1 MTETVCIAAALTS
14 LILVTTSTTSLRWS
28 DVPFLAFLV
37 FPYLVLGL
45 MASWQRGRRHRS
57 DLVFVAVL
65 LLSLG
70 GIGLLGFDSIRFHT
84 VPEHRLTQR
93 LTVIIVPML
102 QSAAALALALVLLGY
117 RMLAGD
123 HSASAELSRR
133 R

>member
-1 MTETVCIAAALTS
+1 M
-14 LILVTTSTTSLRWS
+14 
-28 DVPFLAFLV
+28 PFLAFLV